1 MIIVQELIS
10 SWGKNLRSSGEL
22 RRVIPSTLPIIW
34 NEKKT
39 AGNFTTVHH
48 TVEFRGE
55 DEFVP
60 SHAKVDI
67 DDDQGPGPELF
78 HSGAI
83 SIRLREGE
91 PLSLAIKFT
100 WSEEVGA
107 PQRGNR
113 HIVNLEK
120 EQWAQIVYNGRTG
133 FSGTV
138 HTEWRYIQRIVNVAF
153 TDQMD
158 VNLFTSS
165 KPFYRFEELADLF

>member
-1 MIIVQELIS
+1 L
-10 SWGKNLRSSGEL
+10 GKGPEIFREL
-22 RRVIPSTLPIIW
+22 RRVVPNALPILW
-34 NEKKT
+34 NSKET
-39 AGNFTTVHH
+39 ASHFTTVHH

-67 DDDQGPGPELF
+67 DDDPGPGPELF

-83 SIRLREGE
+83 RIRLRESE

-107 PQRGNR
+107 PQRSNR

-120 EQWAQIVYNGRTG
+120 GQWVQIIYNGRTG
-133 FSGTV
+133 FCGTV
-138 HTEWRYIQRIVNVAF
+138 HTKWRYIQRIVNVAF

-165 KPFYRFEELADLF
+165 MPFYRFERAC